1 MKARDAKMTD
11 SARHAKEI
19 ADSYAWYE
27 ARIAAAER
35 QIADLTAEL
44 EGYHRRERI
53 AAYPSP
59 SSDLPPHLIT
69 KAV

>member
-1 MKARDAKMTD
+1 MKARGANMTD
-11 SARHAKEI
+11 SERHAKEI
-19 ADSYAWYE
+19 TDSYAWYE
-27 ARIAAAER
+27 ARIESAER

-53 AAYPSP
+53 AAYPRQTL
-59 SSDLPPHLIT
+59 DLPPHLIT